1 MPMLR
6 ARMIH
11 ICPFCSRLQSG
22 ASRIVAG
29 ASRMVG
35 GIGGVS
41 CADVQLASMSVDEL
55 RELVAETSIFARA
68 TPNDKQKGRCG

>member
-1 MPMLR
+1 
-6 ARMIH
+6 
-11 ICPFCSRLQSG
+11 
-22 ASRIVAG
+22 
-29 ASRMVG
+29 MVG